1 MTIRNLSTV
10 ILCLT
15 LVCAV
20 FPLAARADDWNQMTK
35 MTFSGPVEIPGMV
48 LPAGT
53 YWFVLQNNWADR
65 NLVQIFSADWSK
77 VDATVITATSYRR
90 EPKAHTEIEFAER
103 PHDKPEALLKWY
115 YPGEL
120 IGHEFLYSM
129 RHEKEFA
136 RDRKRDEVAAPLTLA
151 SNRVANQ
158 P

>member
-1 MTIRNLSTV
+1 MTFRNLSMA
-10 ILCLT
+10 IFCLA
-15 LVCAV
+15 LVCAL
-20 FPLAARADDWNQMTK
+20 FPLAARADAWNQATK
-35 MTFSGPVEIPGMV
+35 FNFSGPVEIPGRV

-65 NLVQIFSADWSK
+65 NIVEIFSADWSK
-77 VDATVITATSYRR
+77 LEATMMTATSYRQ
-90 EPKAHTEIEFAER
+90 EPKAHTEIQFAER

-136 RDRKRDEVAAPLTLA
+136 RDAKLDEVAVPMSLA
-151 SNRVANQ
+151 SNRIANR